1 MMALPLTLLFAVA
14 QSTKFVS
21 YIGQAGPGWA
31 NPGTNEDFLKYI
43 GVPGYGGDLGYNVL
57 NFAFWVSTSTNG
69 GAAVN
74 GAAYD
79 WQNIENRITDSSLIQ
94 VLTGKSSAT
103 AAELRAG
110 IKAIYAQDG
119 IDICISAFGGAD
131 HPMGNGA
138 NAVTTAQALYQYGI
152 DYDYDCYDI
161 DWEEAYYGKFG
172 ATAYGEQ
179 WLCDLTDELYSLKSA
194 DQYITHAPQAPYF
207 MGTPQYPLGG
217 YTTVHKNC
225 GDKISW
231 YNVQFYNQGSTKYD
245 TYSSLFVNSDG
256 WSSNSAVYE
265 IMDGASSE
273 NVPVPAEK
281 IVVGKHTL
289 GDGSTFVSGSTLKSI
304 FNEALAAGRWSTGFM
319 SWQLYTEI
327 ASTDKLIDEVSAA
340 NWIPSVPTPPTTAR
354 PTTSP
359 VPIPTNPVTGNV
371 EIVNFGDSTIWYY
384 ACNVQGEK
392 YAVSSVEVLM
402 SNGAWF
408 GCEDASYAWKCG
420 VTSSISYPLSVRVG
434 GVNGE
439 TLTGYNV
446 VTSPNDKLIFDLG
459 SNFGSTEG
467 GGDDGDND
475 TNSDTDNGG

>member
-31 NPGTNEDFLKYI
+31 NPGTNENFLKYI

-161 DWEEAYYGKFG
+161 DWEEAYCGKFG

-231 YNVQFYNQGSTKYD
+231 YNVQFYNQGSTRYD

-256 WSSNSAVYE
+256 WSANTAVYE

-281 IVVGKHTL
+281 IVVGKHTF
-289 GDGSTFVSGSTLKSI
+289 GDGSSFVSGSTLKSI
-304 FNEALAAGRWSTGFM
+304 FNSALADGRWSTGFM
-319 SWQLYTEI
+319 TWQLYTEI
-327 ASTDKLIDEVSAA
+327 ASTDRSRETLIGEVLQS
-340 NWIPSVPTPPTTAR
+340 NWIPTAPTPPTTAR
-354 PTTSP
+354 PTSP
-359 VPIPTNPVTGNV
+359 PSTDTDTDQPTHPRHQVHRLKALRIHPLRRHIPVHCLRPLMNPMTPMTPRISWFETRTLRNIISHSSWIILTAVRAMTLFLEYPFYKTTN
-371 EIVNFGDSTIWYY
+371 
-384 ACNVQGEK
+384 
-392 YAVSSVEVLM
+392 
-402 SNGAWF
+402 
-408 GCEDASYAWKCG
+408 
-420 VTSSISYPLSVRVG
+420 
-434 GVNGE
+434 
-439 TLTGYNV
+439 
-446 VTSPNDKLIFDLG
+446 
-459 SNFGSTEG
+459 
-467 GGDDGDND
+467 GGDITTIGTRDGVIIQFMSMHSNIRA
-475 TNSDTDNGG
+475 

>member
-1 MMALPLTLLFAVA
+1 MLLLITVLLAVA
-14 QSTKFVS
+14 QSTKFVT

-31 NPGTNEDFLKYI
+31 NPGTNAEFLKYI

-57 NFAFWVSTSTNG
+57 NFAFWVSNSDNG

-79 WQNIENRITDSSLIQ
+79 WQKILNRITDSSLRIT
-94 VLTGKSSAT
+94 LTGTASPT
-103 AAELRAG
+103 AAQLRAG
-110 IKAIYAQDG
+110 IKQLYALEG

-131 HPMGNGA
+131 HQMGNGG
-138 NAVTTAQALYQYGI
+138 NAVTIAQALAQYGQ

-161 DWEEAYYGKFG
+161 DWEEAYYGYFS

-179 WLCDLTDELYSLKSA
+179 WLCELTDTLYSTLA
-194 DQYITHAPQAPYF
+194 AGQYITHAPQAPYF

-231 YNVQFYNQGSTKYD
+231 YNVQFYNQGSTRYD

-256 WSSNSAVYE
+256 WSANTAVYE

-281 IVVGKHTL
+281 IVVGKHTF
-289 GDGSTFVSGSTLKSI
+289 GDGSSFVSGSTLKSI

-446 VTSPNDKLIFDLG
+446 VTSPNDGLVFDLG
-459 SNFGSTEG
+459 SNFGSTGGGG
-467 GGDDGDND
+467 GGDEGDND
-475 TNSDTDNGG
+475 GDTDND